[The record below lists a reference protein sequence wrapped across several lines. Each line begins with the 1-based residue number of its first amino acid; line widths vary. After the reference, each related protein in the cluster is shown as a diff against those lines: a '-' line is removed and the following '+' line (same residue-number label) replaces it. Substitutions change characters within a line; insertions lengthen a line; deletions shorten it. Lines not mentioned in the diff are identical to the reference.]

1 MFIHCLSIVLKETL
15 PALRLPRSWA
25 TSWVMAARV
34 MRSSPRSSGVLGV
47 DNIEVTLDEVIE
59 LGAEA
64 MGAIEDVGEAT
75 RMVRIRVPM
84 GEVFGLIENPNFKA
98 DAPPTPFDG
107 PGR

>member
-1 MFIHCLSIVLKETL
+1 MFIHSAEGNLASAVIAQKLGNLLGDV
-15 PALRLPRSWA
+15 
-25 TSWVMAARV
+25 ARV

-47 DNIEVTLDEVIE
+47 DIIEVTLDEVIE